1 MENFD
6 GLSFRE
12 LIRLRDALSG
22 EINRK
27 VEAKSDEVKIGQL
40 YTQYQGDGSKYEHLV
55 IDVYS
60 EYIGEYEGYEK
71 RVKSILYYV
80 RPDGTVESRGV
91 FNDEADVFAETVVL
105 RDYSTPNSVRQTSI
119 SEGEY
124 AEALNKLETEFYKK
138 ATK

>member
-60 EYIGEYEGYEK
+60 EYISEYEEGK

-105 RDYSTPNSVRQTSI
+105 RDYSAPNSVRQTSI

>member
-12 LIRLRDALSG
+12 LKRLRDALNG

-27 VEAKSDEVKIGQL
+27 REAKSDEIKVGQL

-55 IDVYS
+55 IDVYD
-60 EYIGEYEGYEK
+60 EYIDEYAGDER
-71 RVKSILYYV
+71 RVKYIFYYV
-80 RPDGTVESRGV
+80 GPDGTVESRGV
-91 FNDEADVFAETVVL
+91 KDDDAEVFAETVVL
-105 RDYSTPNSVRQTSI
+105 TDYSAPNSVKQTSI
-119 SEGEY
+119 GNYEY
-124 AEALNKLETEFYKK
+124 AKALDKLETEFYRK

>member
-6 GLSFRE
+6 NLSFRE
-12 LIRLRDALSG
+12 LIRLRDALNG

-27 VEAKSDEVKIGQL
+27 VEAKSDEVKVGQL

-60 EYIGEYEGYEK
+60 EYMGEYEGYEE

-80 RPDGTVESRGV
+80 RPDGTVESNGAR
-91 FNDEADVFAETVVL
+91 DYDAEAFAETVVL
-105 RDYSTPNSVRQTSI
+105 RDYAAPNSVRQTSI
-119 SEGEY
+119 GDGEY
-124 AEALNKLETEFYKK
+124 EEALNKLETEFYKK